1 MAQYNLENF
10 DAAILA
16 FEQAKKYKKPNSDL
30 LGSLKI
36 IIRTVG
42 ALILPLAATLF
53 YLMWSQV
60 DWAPGISFAEQL
72 SSPEYQQIVIKTAG
86 AMIGM
91 IPSGLFLLT
100 SMALAVG
107 VFVLHKTIHSFKN
120 YIVLKCLQ
128 ELIHYVLIKQEQSL
142 MVP

>member
-1 MAQYNLENF
+1 MHKLTAVGKDIYIQKLTS
-10 DAAILA
+10 
-16 FEQAKKYKKPNSDL
+16 QAKKYKKPESDL

-60 DWAPGISFAEQL
+60 NWAPGISITEQL
-72 SSPEYQQIVIKTAG
+72 ASPEYQQIVIKTAG

-107 VFVLHKTIHSFKN
+107 VIRLAQNNTLV
-120 YIVLKCLQ
+120 Q
-128 ELIHYVLIKQEQSL
+128 ELYCMKC
-142 MVP
+142 